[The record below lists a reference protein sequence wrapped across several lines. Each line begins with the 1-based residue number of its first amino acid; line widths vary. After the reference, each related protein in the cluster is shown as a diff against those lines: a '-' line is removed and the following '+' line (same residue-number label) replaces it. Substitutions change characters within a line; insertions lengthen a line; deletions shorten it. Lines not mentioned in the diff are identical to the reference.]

1 MSYIACKRPFNKF
14 LFSGKLVHM
23 NTKID
28 TNPEISAG
36 IEKVKV
42 KPLPQM
48 YLIEMHELVECWLNG
63 LSIKIL
69 VKSDFLSQNCGWLFK
84 AHNGLTGEKNHL
96 KPLFLENT
104 SKNIVKCSLF
114 NNCIDNKKFFLPI
127 YYGSIQLKITI
138 LSPLWK
144 LLSNFL
150 YTNF

>member
-1 MSYIACKRPFNKF
+1 
-14 LFSGKLVHM
+14 M

-42 KPLPQM
+42 KPFPEM

-84 AHNGLTGEKNHL
+84 AGVTMASEVQKSFQTTFSY
-96 KPLFLENT
+96 KY
-104 SKNIVKCSLF
+104 SKK
-114 NNCIDNKKFFLPI
+114 
-127 YYGSIQLKITI
+127 
-138 LSPLWK
+138 
-144 LLSNFL
+144 
-150 YTNF
+150 